1 MLKAIALKEM
11 RVLVVGLART
21 GVSVARFLKSKGAE
35 VIVSDIKTSSQ
46 LKSSLDELRD
56 LDIEFELEDHK
67 VETFKNVDL
76 IVVSPGVPLD
86 IKPVKEAHRHGI
98 EIMSEVELAYHF
110 IDTPIIAITGT
121 NGKSTTTVLISN
133 ILEASGYKV
142 YVGGNIGSPLI
153 DYALSNQDRDYVVAE
168 ISSFQLDGIRT
179 FRPKIGILL
188 NITEDHL
195 DRYPTLS
202 SYIYSKSR
210 MFTNQSTKDIAIL
223 NKDDSFILK
232 IQEMIS
238 AKKIYFSS
246 YQRVEEGAYADG
258 GFITCRDGTGW
269 RELFD
274 IGKLKIVG
282 SHNIQNVMGAILAAK
297 ICGCAHEPILTAL
310 EGFEGLEHRL
320 EFVRMIG
327 NIAFYNDSKA
337 TNVDSTIRA
346 LESFTRPVIL
356 IAGGRDKGG
365 DYSPL
370 RGPIKERVRLLVLLG
385 EVKEKLSQHL
395 GDQVPTIAVRTLEEA
410 VRTAYSEAKPGNIV
424 LLSPACSSFDMF
436 NDYKERGNVF
446 KDVVRSL

>member
-1 MLKAIALKEM
+1 MLKTVTLKD
-11 RVLVVGLART
+11 RRILVVGLAKT
-21 GVSVARFLKSKGAE
+21 GVSVARFLKNKGAE
-35 VIVSDIKTSSQ
+35 VIASDIKVASQ
-46 LKSSLDELRD
+46 LESSIDGLRD
-56 LDIEFELEDHK
+56 LDIEFELGGHK
-67 VETFKNVDL
+67 VETLKNVDL
-76 IVVSPGVPLD
+76 IVVSPGVPLN
-86 IKPVKEAHRHGI
+86 IEPIKEAQRQGI
-98 EIMSEVELAYHF
+98 EIMSEVELAYQF
-110 IDTPIIAITGT
+110 INTPIIAITGT
-121 NGKSTTTVLISN
+121 NGKSTTTALIGN

-168 ISSFQLDGIRT
+168 ISSFQLDGIKT
-179 FRPKIGILL
+179 FRPRIGILL

-195 DRYPTLS
+195 DRYQTLS

-210 MFTNQSTKDIAIL
+210 MFTNQSTEDIAIL

-232 IQEMIS
+232 IQEMIP

-246 YQRVEEGAYADG
+246 HQRVEEGAYADR
-258 GFITCRDGTGW
+258 GFIACCDGTGG

-274 IGKLKIVG
+274 ITKLKIIG
-282 SHNIQNVMGAILAAK
+282 PHNLQNIMGAILASK
-297 ICGCAHEPILTAL
+297 ICGCAHKSIITAL
-310 EGFEGLEHRL
+310 EGFLGLEHRL
-320 EFVRMIG
+320 EFVRMLG

-337 TNVDSTIRA
+337 TNVDSVIRA
-346 LESFTRPVIL
+346 LESFTRPIIL

-370 RGPIKERVRLLVLLG
+370 RDPIKERVRLLILLG
-385 EVKEKLSQHL
+385 EAKEKLSQHL
-395 GDQVPTIAVRTLEEA
+395 GDLVPTIAVRTLEEA
-410 VRTAYSEAKPGNIV
+410 VRTAYSEAEPGDIV